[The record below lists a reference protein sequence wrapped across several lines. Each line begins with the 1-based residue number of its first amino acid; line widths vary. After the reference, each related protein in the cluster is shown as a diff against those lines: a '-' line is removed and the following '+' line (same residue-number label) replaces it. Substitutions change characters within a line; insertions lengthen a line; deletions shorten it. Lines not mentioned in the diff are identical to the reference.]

1 MTTQRSPPQRTHNPA
16 PLMTASQRWSPVSNK
31 NACRTKRNGKRKNR
45 LLRSAKALLV
55 LHSLKILHYN
65 NRLQFWNK
73 VYCTTFSHTLQNWS
87 KKGSGE
93 KGRGG
98 GGKLPPRF
106 AKKQSSQQQQASQS
120 QPPVA
125 STAQAQQ
132 QPSVSAPPH
141 PHLAPS
147 QPAASPQTLE
157 GTVASLPSIPPATV
171 DFTSKSLPPA
181 PKQTHSTLG
190 TELWEN
196 KVAGSTVLPDVK
208 KRE

>member
-1 MTTQRSPPQRTHNPA
+1 MSNTQ
-16 PLMTASQRWSPVSNK
+16 
-31 NACRTKRNGKRKNR
+31 
-45 LLRSAKALLV
+45 
-55 LHSLKILHYN
+55 
-65 NRLQFWNK
+65 
-73 VYCTTFSHTLQNWS
+73 QNWS

-106 AKKQSSQQQQASQS
+106 AKKQSSQQQQQQASQS

-125 STAQAQQ
+125 STPQAQQ
-132 QPSVSAPPH
+132 QPPISAPQH

-157 GTVASLPSIPPATV
+157 GTVAPLPSIPPANV

-181 PKQTHSTLG
+181 ATQTHSTLG

-208 KRE
+208 KREWLCQFLLKCLKFVLTP